1 MCTSKV
7 SVKLTLKDIGN
18 KSFTE
23 TRKTGDK
30 ANETESKCIRRV
42 RQRVRAILH
51 LCEARLPLRWPL
63 PLPIL
68 FCVENFP
75 YQEQLTIRCHRGR
88 SEHSVWISRR
98 PAGRDLRSLQ
108 RDGYRALRCQG
119 PCTFGTVAVV
129 GGWDSMHRIT
139 RIAVDERAT
148 GISPPRP
155 SQGTTLYAW
164 VGS

>member
-1 MCTSKV
+1 MQPKADSFARITRKRKGKVVCTSKV
-7 SVKLTLKDIGN
+7 PVKLTLKDMGN
-18 KSFTE
+18 ESFTE

-42 RQRVRAILH
+42 RQRVRATLH

-68 FCVENFP
+68 FCDENFP
-75 YQEQLTIRCHRGR
+75 YQEQLTTRCHRGR

-108 RDGYRALRCQG
+108 RDGYSALRCQG
-119 PCTFGTVAVV
+119 PLRLGQLQSWAAGLQCT
-129 GGWDSMHRIT
+129 
-139 RIAVDERAT
+139 
-148 GISPPRP
+148 
-155 SQGTTLYAW
+155 
-164 VGS
+164 GSHV